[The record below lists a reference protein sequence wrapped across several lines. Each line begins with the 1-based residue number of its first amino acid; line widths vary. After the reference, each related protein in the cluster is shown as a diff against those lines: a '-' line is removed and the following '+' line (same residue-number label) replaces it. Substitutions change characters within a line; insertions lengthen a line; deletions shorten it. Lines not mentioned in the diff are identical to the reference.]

1 MREAGKGN
9 VQTKTIEADFSAPTA
24 ALFKKI
30 EAELSGLDIAILV
43 SDLSSASFCFGGH
56 ALQQLAFWTNSPHR

>member
-30 EAELSGLDIAILV
+30 ETELSELDIAILV
-43 SDLSSASFCFGGH
+43 SDH
-56 ALQQLAFWTNSPHR
+56 ALQQLAF